1 MLVVVAELEV
11 VFEPVEEPVAVV
23 AVVMVVALV
32 ALVGVDEALVDVSI
46 RIPPVEVEELVLV
59 FEAVLV
65 EALEL
70 LLPPELELPLPPS
83 DLMLCQ
89 LPLSSV

>member
-1 MLVVVAELEV
+1 LLVVVAELEV
-11 VFEPVEEPVAVV
+11 VFEPVEEVV
-23 AVVMVVALV
+23 AVVMVVV
-32 ALVGVDEALVDVSI
+32 AWVDVDEEVLADVSW
-46 RIPPVEVEELVLV
+46 RIPPEEVEELVLV
-59 FEAVLV
+59 FEPVLV

-70 LLPPELELPLPPS
+70 LPELELPSPPS

>member
-1 MLVVVAELEV
+1 LLVVVAELEV
-11 VFEPVEEPVAVV
+11 VFEPVEEVV
-23 AVVMVVALV
+23 AVVMVVV
-32 ALVGVDEALVDVSI
+32 AWVDVDEEVLADVSW
-46 RIPPVEVEELVLV
+46 RIPPEEAEELVLV
-59 FEAVLV
+59 FEPVLV

-70 LLPPELELPLPPS
+70 LPELELPSPPS

>member
-1 MLVVVAELEV
+1 LLVVVAELEV

-23 AVVMVVALV
+23 RVVALV
-32 ALVGVDEALVDVSI
+32 AALVDVDEELLVDVSI

-59 FEAVLV
+59 FEAMLV

-70 LLPPELELPLPPS
+70 LLSPELELPLPPS